1 MINRFI
7 LFSDNSRMRKSGS
20 NGSAKLRVIGSL
32 LTSELRSRLV
42 LRTATQQRFVAFSRL
57 PVDSVL
63 FEVSVH
69 RAAYRRI
76 EVGGTEAIE

>member
-1 MINRFI
+1 M
-7 LFSDNSRMRKSGS
+7 SE
-20 NGSAKLRVIGSL
+20 LRALASL

-42 LRTATQQRFVAFSRL
+42 LRRTIQQRFVAVSRL

-63 FEVSVH
+63 FEVGVNG
-69 RAAYRRI
+69 AAYCRI

>member
-1 MINRFI
+1 V
-7 LFSDNSRMRKSGS
+7 
-20 NGSAKLRVIGSL
+20 KLRVISL
-32 LTSELRSRLV
+32 FINF
-42 LRTATQQRFVAFSRL
+42 RTAQSFGPANAIQQRFVAFSRL

-63 FEVSVH
+63 FEIGVH